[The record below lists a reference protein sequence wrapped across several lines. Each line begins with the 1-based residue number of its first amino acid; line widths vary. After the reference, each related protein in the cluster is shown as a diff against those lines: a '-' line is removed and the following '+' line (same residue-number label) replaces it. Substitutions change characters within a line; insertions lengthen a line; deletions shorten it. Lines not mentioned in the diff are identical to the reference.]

1 MKRRILKFSLSSYWH
16 VGSGMGADAIADS
29 VVQRD
34 AQGLPSI
41 PGRTVKGLLRDA
53 MGLATLSGRVP
64 PERVTR
70 WFGSALPGSDS
81 EGLGDEGDG
90 REVRLEE
97 GRFSTEEGELW
108 FGSAQL
114 PEAWRGWARS
124 LPESRSEPTI
134 QALYTHLASTALD
147 QDGVARSHTLR
158 VVEVAV
164 PMELEA
170 EVVGPDEPAWEADLK
185 ACLPILRSLGSRRNR
200 GFGRVDVR
208 MEEAR

>member
-1 MKRRILKFSLSSYWH
+1 MKRRILKFALSSYWH
-16 VGSGMGADAIADS
+16 VGSGVGAEAVADA

-41 PGRTVKGLLRDA
+41 PGRTLKGLLRDA
-53 MGLATLSGRVP
+53 MNVAALSGKVDAARA
-64 PERVTR
+64 ER
-70 WFGSALPGSDS
+70 WFGSALPGHHSTSTD
-81 EGLGDEGDG
+81 GGD
-90 REVRLEE
+90 RHEVRLEE
-97 GRFSTEEGELW
+97 SRFTTEEGELW
-108 FGSAQL
+108 FGSARL
-114 PEAWRGWARS
+114 PEAWRNWAGS
-124 LPESRSEPTI
+124 LENPTSEPAV

-147 QDGVARSHTLR
+147 QEGIARAHTLR

-170 EVVGPDEPAWEADLK
+170 EVLGPDEGPWEADLQ